1 MEEFK
6 SLDELY
12 KRLTPALD
20 SKVRELSN
28 KGYNYIKKEDVWNY
42 LSINLW
48 SKSRDLSLYKMV
60 DDIFSLKDDE
70 INNYVLEILK
80 KENRNI
86 KEMDVL

>member
-42 LSINLW
+42 LSIKLW